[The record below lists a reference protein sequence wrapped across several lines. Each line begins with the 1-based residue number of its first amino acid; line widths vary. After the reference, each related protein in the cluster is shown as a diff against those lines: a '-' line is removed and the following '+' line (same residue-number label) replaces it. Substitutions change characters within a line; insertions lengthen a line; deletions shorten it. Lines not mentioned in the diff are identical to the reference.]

1 MPALQSNATTGTGVN
16 LNWIPWGGKG
26 MATRIAFLERSRVL
40 PILLSVICLL
50 APAAAQHGGGGG
62 HSGGGHFGGGRSSGG
77 RSSGRHSGRGQSG
90 GHFGWL
96 RLGFGKRSARHA
108 GLGTASA
115 SDISPRG
122 PLHLWNIPA
131 GTRMPAT
138 ARIPSTLLSPPL
150 FPRRPD
156 GQVSFVSSPGRRHRG
171 VFFNRYRR
179 FYSSGCFLNGVT
191 QFCYFEPFLPLLSF
205 SGYFDFFDSGF
216 GFGGDSLDSG
226 DELNSQGPP
235 QWEASAIPPTAN
247 PSDDDT
253 AEGNSSANPGT
264 ALGAVTEG
272 QALGRRSVPAGAE
285 QWHQPRRNRLLGRR
299 RLSRIHQPRWHTQ
312 PHSARRSQPA
322 TNRDPKCSP
331 WTSVCA
337 SLHARTESLAPL
349 CFRNQGM
356 RGPARSRQ
364 LNPCALARS
373 VLRKAAHWGAS
384 SLDHSKKSSLA

>member
-16 LNWIPWGGKG
+16 WNWIPWGGKG

-77 RSSGRHSGRGQSG
+77 HSSGRHSGRGQSG

-156 GQVSFVSSPGRRHRG
+156 GQVSFVSSAGRRHRG

-191 QFCYFEPFLPLLSF
+191 QFCCFEPFLPLLSF

-216 GFGGDSLDSG
+216 GFGGDSLDPG

-272 QALGRRSVPAGAE
+272 QALGSGVFLLVLNNGTSHAVTDYWVADGYLEYISPDGIRSHIPLDALNLQQTVTQNA
-285 QWHQPRRNRLLGRR
+285 PRG
-299 RLSRIHQPRWHTQ
+299 HP
-312 PHSARRSQPA
+312 
-322 TNRDPKCSP
+322 
-331 WTSVCA
+331 
-337 SLHARTESLAPL
+337 
-349 CFRNQGM
+349 F
-356 RGPARSRQ
+356 
-364 LNPCALARS
+364 
-373 VLRKAAHWGAS
+373 VLRSTPAQNR
-384 SLDHSKKSSLA
+384 